1 MYLVKTVDVH
11 SSVGQMTVTVKIKLS
26 LCVP

>member
-1 MYLVKTVDVH
+1 MYWVRAVGVRV
-11 SSVGQMTVTVKIKLS
+11 SVGQMTVTIKIKLS

>member
-1 MYLVKTVDVH
+1 MYLVKTVDEH
-11 SSVGQMTVTVKIKLS
+11 GSVGQMTITVKIKLS